1 MTIRDMFN
9 GLNRDISWHGFLNEL
24 CKYANQ
30 HIQRQ
35 KPDKQFMLDDYNI
48 DVIRN
53 MYLYTIGH
61 DKCQWNL
68 NKGIFMGGKIGAGK
82 TTLMKAYTKV
92 LGLATGYNIETFQA
106 PTLYIHLNKYG
117 MESLKKRPIFIDE
130 LGREQLEIYLD
141 GARVR
146 PIEDLV
152 AMRYEYGALTFFTS
166 NFKLSTL
173 GKGFD
178 EKGKKIGYGE
188 YCAERIAD
196 MCNIIVLPGVSRRDK
211 ESTQN
216 IL

>member
-9 GLNRDISWHGFLNEL
+9 GLNRNIDWNPFVKTLCSVANEHVQL
-24 CKYANQ
+24 
-30 HIQRQ
+30 Q
-35 KPDKQFMLDDYNI
+35 KPNKIFQLDDNNI
-48 DVIRN
+48 DIIRN
-53 MYLYTIGH
+53 LYLYTIGH

-68 NKGIFMGGKIGAGK
+68 DKGIFMGGKIGAGK
-82 TTLMKAYTKV
+82 TTLMKAYTKT
-92 LGLATGYNIETFQA
+92 LGMATGYNIECFQA
-106 PTLYIHLNKYG
+106 PSLYIHLNKYG

-196 MCNIIVLPGVSRRDK
+196 MCNIVVLPGGSRRDQNP
-211 ESTQN
+211 ESNQK
-216 IL
+216 